1 MSKITNFPITV
12 YGKKEK
18 FSDTMTRGRCRV
30 FYKGHN
36 RNGTYIT
43 DNFAKK
49 LIESAPYTP
58 VKGIYSVD
66 DYTDHGKARDEG
78 RIYGIVP
85 ANPNFAWEKHEDE
98 NGVLRDYACFDV
110 LYYTALY
117 SEATE
122 IMGKGESMELYRGT
136 LKGAWQYIE
145 GKKAYVFSDGCF
157 LGLQVLGDDVEPCFE
172 GASFYSNQED
182 SILAILEK
190 YEKRPDL
197 FQSPEQGGN
206 IMNINFKLSDSQK
219 HDLLFSSL
227 NPNFNEDGGWTI
239 ECGIFEV
246 YDEYALVV
254 NYESHTF
261 ERVYYTKNEDTVEIT
276 ARERCYIVDIND
288 AEKEALDN
296 LKQHGTFAEI
306 SESIEDKNNTIGT
319 LNTKIEENNIK
330 ITDLENQVTTLT
342 TEKEEALNSFTSA
355 SEELTTA
362 NASLETLK
370 GEYTTLEATNVEL
383 NNTVSELN
391 NALQTVT
398 EERNALEAFK
408 KNAVDTE
415 KKNVISNYTEL
426 LDADVIADYTN
437 RMDEYTV
444 KELDMHLTYECKQV
458 NPTIFSKNV
467 EPQAQYVPKD
477 ENPGCGIND
486 ILARYEKK

>member
-1 MSKITNFPITV
+1 
-12 YGKKEK
+12 
-18 FSDTMTRGRCRV
+18 
-30 FYKGHN
+30 
-36 RNGTYIT
+36 
-43 DNFAKK
+43 
-49 LIESAPYTP
+49 
-58 VKGIYSVD
+58 
-66 DYTDHGKARDEG
+66 
-78 RIYGIVP
+78 
-85 ANPNFAWEKHEDE
+85 
-98 NGVLRDYACFDV
+98 
-110 LYYTALY
+110 
-117 SEATE
+117 
-122 IMGKGESMELYRGT
+122 
-136 LKGAWQYIE
+136 
-145 GKKAYVFSDGCF
+145 
-157 LGLQVLGDDVEPCFE
+157 
-172 GASFYSNQED
+172 
-182 SILAILEK
+182 
-190 YEKRPDL
+190 
-197 FQSPEQGGN
+197 
-206 IMNINFKLSDSQK
+206 MNINFKLSDSQK

-288 AEKEALDN
+288 TEKEALDN

-306 SESIEDKNNTIGT
+306 SQSIEDKNNTIGT
-319 LNTKIEENNIK
+319 LNTKIEEDNIK

-342 TEKEEALNSFTSA
+342 TEKEEALNSFTST

-391 NALQTVT
+391 NALQSVT

-437 RMDEYTV
+437 RMDEYTAE
-444 KELDMHLTYECKQV
+444 ELDMRLTYECKKV